1 MSDPK
6 LILIAGIDEAG
17 RGPLAGP
24 VSAAAVILPDHYDLP
39 GLGDSKK
46 LTEKRR
52 DILEPLIK
60 KQAIAWAVA
69 GASVQEIETLNI
81 LKASQLAMRRALKS
95 LGVVVD
101 KALVDGNQD
110 PKLGVLTELIVGGD
124 GIVPCI
130 SAASV
135 LAKTARDR
143 WMRELDLFYPGYGLS
158 GHKGYGAAMHQAA
171 ILKLGPSPIHRKL
184 FLRKLLGGKT

>member
-1 MSDPK
+1 MSIL
-6 LILIAGIDEAG
+6 LICGIDEAG

-24 VSAAAVILPDHYDLP
+24 VSAAAVILPEHYDLP

-52 DILEPLIK
+52 EALEPLIK
-60 KQAIAWAVA
+60 AQAIAWAVA
-69 GASVQEIETLNI
+69 GVSVQEIEAMNI
-81 LKASQLAMRRALKS
+81 LKATQLAMRRAMKS
-95 LGVVVD
+95 LGVKVD

-110 PKLGVLTELIVGGD
+110 PNLGVPTELIIKGD
-124 GIVPCI
+124 ATEPCI

-143 WMRELDLFYPGYGLS
+143 WMRELDQVYPGYGLA
-158 GHKGYGAAMHQAA
+158 GHKGYGAASHQAA
-171 ILKLGPSPIHRKL
+171 ILELGPSPIHRPK
-184 FLRKLLGGKT
+184 FLRNLLSGK